1 MEYNEMECKEKWAVE
16 ARNVT
21 YTYEGSG
28 RRALDDVSLKIAKG
42 KKTAIMGENGS
53 GKSTFFLCLNG
64 IRRPDAGEILI
75 DGKPIEYSR
84 KGLLDVRRKV
94 GIVFQEPDDQLFS
107 ASVYQEISFGIMNLG
122 VDTDTAR
129 QEVERVI
136 RELGIEPFQDRPAH
150 ALSGGQK
157 KQVAIADIL
166 VMHPQVMILDEPAA
180 ALDVSHK
187 RIVHEIIEKLTEQG
201 ITILMST
208 HDINYAYEWA
218 DEIILMHEGKVIRR
232 GRAEEVCRDQTAL
245 GEAGL
250 EEPSVLRMYRKLLER
265 NLISRCTDPPRS
277 LRELETM
284 L

>member
-1 MEYNEMECKEKWAVE
+1 
-16 ARNVT
+16 
-21 YTYEGSG
+21 
-28 RRALDDVSLKIAKG
+28 
-42 KKTAIMGENGS
+42 
-53 GKSTFFLCLNG
+53 

-157 KQVAIADIL
+157 KQVAIAD
-166 VMHPQVMILDEPAA
+166 
-180 ALDVSHK
+180 
-187 RIVHEIIEKLTEQG
+187 
-201 ITILMST
+201 
-208 HDINYAYEWA
+208 
-218 DEIILMHEGKVIRR
+218 
-232 GRAEEVCRDQTAL
+232 
-245 GEAGL
+245 
-250 EEPSVLRMYRKLLER
+250 
-265 NLISRCTDPPRS
+265 
-277 LRELETM
+277 
-284 L
+284 

>member
-1 MEYNEMECKEKWAVE
+1 MECKEKWAVE

-64 IRRPDAGEILI
+64 LRRPDAGEILI

-180 ALDVSHK
+180 ALDVSHT

-232 GRAEEVCRDQTAL
+232 GRAEEVCGDQTAL